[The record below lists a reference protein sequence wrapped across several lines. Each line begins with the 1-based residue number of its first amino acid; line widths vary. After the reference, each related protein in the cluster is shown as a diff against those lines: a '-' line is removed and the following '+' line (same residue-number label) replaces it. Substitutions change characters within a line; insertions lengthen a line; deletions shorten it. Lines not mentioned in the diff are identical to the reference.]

1 MNQDQEHFQ
10 GSKKSSDLSQE
21 QFAPSEEDTL
31 NIIITTELEE
41 THISMKT
48 MEVLP
53 KCISPF
59 HGPMLELFRAPNF
72 MLDLPQR
79 LLSTPS
85 PCFIELTEV
94 EEIHI

>member
-1 MNQDQEHFQ
+1 MSQDQEHFQ

-21 QFAPSEEDTL
+21 QFAASEEDTS

-53 KCISPF
+53 K
-59 HGPMLELFRAPNF
+59 
-72 MLDLPQR
+72 
-79 LLSTPS
+79 
-85 PCFIELTEV
+85 
-94 EEIHI
+94 